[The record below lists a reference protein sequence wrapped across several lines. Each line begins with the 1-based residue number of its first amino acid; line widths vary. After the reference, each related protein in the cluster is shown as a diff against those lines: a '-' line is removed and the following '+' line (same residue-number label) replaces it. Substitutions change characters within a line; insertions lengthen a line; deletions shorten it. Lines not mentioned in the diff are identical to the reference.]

1 MALITNI
8 QSFKSK
14 RRRPRELFMARHN
27 TEIAVYRQDTE
38 LTNCRPFESFAV
50 MSGVRILDSFALEV
64 RNHEVSVEII

>member
-14 RRRPRELFMARHN
+14 LRRPRELCIARHN
-27 TEIAVYRQDTE
+27 TEIVVYRQDTE

-50 MSGVRILDSFALEV
+50 MTGVRIFDSFALEV
-64 RNHEVSVEII
+64 HDHEVSVEII